1 MSLPKFFPVVL
12 SLLFTNFGNC
22 MAQSVIG
29 KWKQVSGKMYC
40 TPEAV
45 ERSHGHMKDIMDM
58 PAVDATDEFNKDNTL
73 TEIITSGGTKTTNT
87 GTWSASGNNITIT
100 VKGEKPM
107 TGEISSNGSILVF
120 TVEMPKTQH
129 QQVSKRVWTYSKM

>member
-1 MSLPKFFPVVL
+1 
-12 SLLFTNFGNC
+12 
-22 MAQSVIG
+22 MAQSVTG
-29 KWKQVSGKMYC
+29 KWKQVSAKMYC

-107 TGEISSNGSILVF
+107 TGEISSNGRVLVF

>member
-1 MSLPKFFPVVL
+1 
-12 SLLFTNFGNC
+12 
-22 MAQSVIG
+22 MAQSVTG
-29 KWKQVSGKMYC
+29 KWKQVSAKMYC

-87 GTWSASGNNITIT
+87 GTWSASGNSITIT

-107 TGEISSNGSILVF
+107 TGEISSNGRVLVF